1 MDDYA
6 LSVEAADAELPPALA
21 VYAAH
26 LLRRA
31 YIRANRLAPAFDG
44 PGEQGLSGARDFQIL
59 DALGAPAAPSH
70 AYSQQ
75 DLGERLG
82 INRTTMVKLIDRLEA
97 AGQVSRARNPGDRRS
112 YVLALTDD
120 GRSAVKAMEPAVSAG
135 DDRLTAALSA
145 GERDRLDSLLGALLA
160 RSPADGGARRTSSL
174 IAQSHHFVRR
184 RIEDAL
190 TDVGLQARHFG
201 ALTVLADES
210 CSQQRLARRLGISE
224 QAVLQIVDDL
234 ESAGRVVRGRDP
246 VDRRRYALR
255 LTDAGERALV
265 TARAAVE
272 AAEADLG
279 TTLGADGRAEL
290 KALLT
295 KLLRAEV

>member
-1 MDDYA
+1 VDDYA
-6 LSVEAADAELPPALA
+6 LSVETADAELPPALA

-31 YIRANRLAPAFDG
+31 YIRANRLAPQSGETTG
-44 PGEQGLSGARDFQIL
+44 PGASGARDFQIL
-59 DALGAPAAPSH
+59 DALSAPA

-82 INRTTMVKLIDRLEA
+82 INRTTMVKLIDRLER
-97 AGQVSRARNPGDRRS
+97 AGQVTRARNPGDRRS

-120 GRSAVKAMEPAVSAG
+120 GRSAVKAMEPAMAAG
-135 DDRLTAALSA
+135 DDRLTAALTRA
-145 GERDRLDSLLGALLA
+145 ERDRLDSLLSTLLA
-160 RSPADGGARRTSSL
+160 RTPAENGVRRTGSL

-201 ALTVLADES
+201 ALTVLADDA
-210 CSQQRLARRLGISE
+210 CSQQLLARRLGISE
-224 QAVLQIVDDL
+224 QAILQIVDDL
-234 ESAGRVVRGRDP
+234 ESAGRVVRERDP
-246 VDRRRYALR
+246 QDRRRYALR
-255 LTDAGERALV
+255 LTDAGRAALA
-265 TARAAVE
+265 TARQAVE
-272 AAEADLG
+272 AAESEMG
-279 TTLGADGRAEL
+279 TTLGTDGRAEL

-295 KLLRAEV
+295 KMLRADV

>member
-6 LSVEAADAELPPALA
+6 LSVETADAELPPALA

-31 YIRANRLAPAFDG
+31 YIRANRLAPEFGDTAG
-44 PGEQGLSGARDFQIL
+44 GQGASGARDFQIL
-59 DALGAPAAPSH
+59 DALSAPA

-82 INRTTMVKLIDRLEA
+82 INRTTMVKLIDRLEQ
-97 AGQVSRARNPGDRRS
+97 AGHVTRARNPGDRRS

-120 GRSAVKAMEPAVSAG
+120 GRSAVKAMEPAMAAG
-135 DDRLTAALSA
+135 DDRLTAALTRA
-145 GERDRLDSLLGALLA
+145 ERDRLDTLLSTLLA
-160 RSPADGGARRTSSL
+160 RTPAENGIRRTGSL

-184 RIEDAL
+184 GIEDAL

-201 ALTVLADES
+201 ALTVLADDA
-210 CSQQRLARRLGISE
+210 CSQQLLARRLGISE
-224 QAVLQIVDDL
+224 QAILQIVDDL
-234 ESAGRVVRGRDP
+234 ESAGRVVRERDP
-246 VDRRRYALR
+246 QDRRRYALR
-255 LTDAGERALV
+255 LTDAGRTALA
-265 TARAAVE
+265 TARQAVE
-272 AAEADLG
+272 AAEAEMG
-279 TTLGADGRAEL
+279 TTLGTDGRAEL

-295 KLLRAEV
+295 KLLRADV

>member
-1 MDDYA
+1 VDDYA
-6 LSVEAADAELPPALA
+6 LSVETADAELPPALA

-31 YIRANRLAPAFDG
+31 YIRANRLAPQSGDTTG
-44 PGEQGLSGARDFQIL
+44 PGASGARDFQIL
-59 DALGAPAAPSH
+59 DALSAPA

-82 INRTTMVKLIDRLEA
+82 INRTTMVKLIDRLER
-97 AGQVSRARNPGDRRS
+97 AGQVTRARNPGDRRS

-120 GRSAVKAMEPAVSAG
+120 GRSAVKAMEPAMAAG
-135 DDRLTAALSA
+135 DERLTAALTRA
-145 GERDRLDSLLGALLA
+145 ERDRLDSLLSTLLA
-160 RSPADGGARRTSSL
+160 RTPAENGVRRTGSL

-201 ALTVLADES
+201 ALTVLADDA
-210 CSQQRLARRLGISE
+210 CSQQLLARRLGISE
-224 QAVLQIVDDL
+224 QAILQIVDDL
-234 ESAGRVVRGRDP
+234 ESAGRVVRERDP
-246 VDRRRYALR
+246 QDRRRYALR
-255 LTDAGERALV
+255 LTDAGRAALA
-265 TARAAVE
+265 TARQAVE
-272 AAEADLG
+272 AAESEMG
-279 TTLGADGRAEL
+279 TTLGTDGRAEL

-295 KLLRAEV
+295 KMLRADV